1 MEKKKPAEHYKQQP
15 GGQTKIKII
24 YDERYKYKKDIMQKL
39 YLQHNFKALA
49 RVLIPIDPGLGL
61 KRQLVSRDR

>member
-39 YLQHNFKALA
+39 YLQHN
-49 RVLIPIDPGLGL
+49 L
-61 KRQLVSRDR
+61 KLWLDS